1 MLCAGHVVGRE
12 TADAGL
18 WSAAECAG
26 HDPLACLCPVG
37 LGRGFVFVFFFF
49 FFSSRRRHTRFDCD
63 WIQTCALPIFG
74 DAAGAVLAKL
84 KFAVVP
90 AGSADDALR
99 IMQTM
104 RPDIVTANAEDAA
117 RIQRERPE
125 QDAVVVVG
133 DAMRDNAQLLVDQ
146 IRAAIRSSPTGS
158 AA

>member
-1 MLCAGHVVGRE
+1 MVVGNH
-12 TADAGL
+12 
-18 WSAAECAG
+18 AA
-26 HDPLACLCPVG
+26 V
-37 LGRGFVFVFFFF
+37 
-49 FFSSRRRHTRFDCD
+49 
-63 WIQTCALPIFG
+63 G

-158 AA
+158 SA